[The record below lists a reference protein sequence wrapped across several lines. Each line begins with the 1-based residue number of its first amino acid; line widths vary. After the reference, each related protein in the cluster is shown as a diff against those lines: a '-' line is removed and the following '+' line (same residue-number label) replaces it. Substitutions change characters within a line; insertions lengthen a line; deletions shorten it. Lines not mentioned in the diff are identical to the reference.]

1 MAPSCGCGPGRS
13 PHPGCGC
20 GDGAGRRPAGRL
32 VRIVDS
38 CPAASAAGQESFPW
52 RWGSGP
58 ALRRLGGRAAGRSW
72 TGPSG
77 KIDNCQPGVF
87 LAYASEHGQALI
99 DRELYLPTCWIE
111 DEARRADAKIGD
123 EVGFATKQALARAM
137 LARAIE
143 AGVPFRWVTGD
154 EAYGGDPVLRGW
166 PMCWRSPTRTGWG
179 RVAPTPAPWPRSC
192 PPKPGRSA
200 PPATAPAGCAST
212 PGPPGP
218 TGHLRQLGVRGRAV
232 DPPLAHRR

>member
-20 GDGAGRRPAGRL
+20 REWCRASPGWKTREDCGFLPRRICGGARIVSVAVGEWASLAKARWTSRRQVLDRPVRQDRQLSAGRVPRLCLRAWAG
-32 VRIVDS
+32 V
-38 CPAASAAGQESFPW
+38 
-52 RWGSGP
+52 
-58 ALRRLGGRAAGRSW
+58 
-72 TGPSG
+72 
-77 KIDNCQPGVF
+77 
-87 LAYASEHGQALI
+87 I
-99 DRELYLPTCWIE
+99 DRELYLRTCWIE